1 MGCNCSCAKNETL
14 SEMVAEPEYPP
25 DINENLNNLN
35 NINIDIKEKE
45 KENKSERTSIQSQL
59 YLYNADEGKIKDK
72 EKEKP
77 ILLEKLSQKG
87 TFQEK
92 NITQIIEEQNPE
104 ANKIELPNEIN

>member
-45 KENKSERTSIQSQL
+45 NKSERTSIQSQL
-59 YLYNADEGKIKDK
+59 S
-72 EKEKP
+72 EKEYARE
-77 ILLEKLSQKG
+77 LRLSKG
-87 TFQEK
+87 GRY
-92 NITQIIEEQNPE
+92 
-104 ANKIELPNEIN
+104 A